1 MMLINRL
8 FKGLAVV
15 LTVMGGIVIIWF
27 LVNLVQTQLRISSS
41 HFEGDFSATRFA
53 ILLNSQLPKI
63 ELNFRLVF
71 LASAVE
77 IALFWLLVLLDVVS
91 RHRGLIATLVLF
103 IFVGIVVFIVYSQYL
118 SVF

>member
-15 LTVMGGIVIIWF
+15 LTVMGGIVIIWL
-27 LVNLVQTQLRISSS
+27 LVNLVQSQLIISSS
-41 HFEGDFSATRFA
+41 RLEGSSLVTRLFLFGLQA
-53 ILLNSQLPKI
+53 PKI
-63 ELNFRLVF
+63 ELNLRLVF
-71 LASAVE
+71 IASAVE

-103 IFVGIVVFIVYSQYL
+103 LFVGIVVFIVYSQYL
-118 SVF
+118 SGF

>member
-15 LTVMGGIVIIWF
+15 LTVMGGIAIIWL
-27 LVNLVQTQLRISSS
+27 LVNLVQSQLIISSS
-41 HFEGDFSATRFA
+41 PGSSLARRTLFGLQAA
-53 ILLNSQLPKI
+53 KI
-63 ELNFRLVF
+63 EINLRLVF
-71 LASAVE
+71 IASAVE

-103 IFVGIVVFIVYSQYL
+103 IFVGIVVFIVYSKYS
-118 SVF
+118 SVFLS

>member
-15 LTVMGGIVIIWF
+15 LTVMGGIVIIWL
-27 LVNLVQTQLRISSS
+27 LVNLIQSQLIISSAR
-41 HFEGDFSATRFA
+41 EGSSLSLARLYLFGLQA
-53 ILLNSQLPKI
+53 PKI

-71 LASAVE
+71 IASAVE

-103 IFVGIVVFIVYSQYL
+103 IFVGIVVFIVYSQYA

>member
-1 MMLINRL
+1 
-8 FKGLAVV
+8 
-15 LTVMGGIVIIWF
+15 MGGIVIIWL
-27 LVNLVQTQLRISSS
+27 LVNLVQSQLIISSAR
-41 HFEGDFSATRFA
+41 EGSSLARLTLFGLQA
-53 ILLNSQLPKI
+53 PKI

-71 LASAVE
+71 IASAVE

-103 IFVGIVVFIVYSQYL
+103 IFVGIVVFIVDSQYS

>member
-27 LVNLVQTQLRISSS
+27 LVNLVDLTISASNLEGSSFSRGFSFVILAKRTQRNL
-41 HFEGDFSATRFA
+41 
-53 ILLNSQLPKI
+53 ILVLI
-63 ELNFRLVF
+63 
-71 LASAVE
+71 ASAVE

-91 RHRGLIATLVLF
+91 RHRGLIATLILF

-118 SVF
+118 NAY